1 MKRILRYGAIVLVV
15 LFVAIQFVPVE
26 RSNPPVTGLVD
37 APEDVL
43 NTLQRSCWDCHSNET
58 DWPWYAYVA
67 PMSLRVSQHVRMGR
81 QHVNFTEWDG
91 YDAEDLDEAYEDIAE
106 EMEKAGMPL
115 SDYLARAPG
124 READS
129 GRPGSDRLVGGFGPE
144 ADRRSRILTGATG
157 TGPGSG
163 TETSTP

>member
-15 LFVAIQFVPVE
+15 LLVAIQFVPVE

-67 PMSLRVSQHVRMGR
+67 PMSLRVTQHVRMGR

-115 SDYLARAPG
+115 SDYLLVHRDAKLTQADRDRIASW
-124 READS
+124 ADS
-129 GRPGSDRLVGGFGPE
+129 ARKQIVVPGS
-144 ADRRSRILTGATG
+144 
-157 TGPGSG
+157 
-163 TETSTP
+163 